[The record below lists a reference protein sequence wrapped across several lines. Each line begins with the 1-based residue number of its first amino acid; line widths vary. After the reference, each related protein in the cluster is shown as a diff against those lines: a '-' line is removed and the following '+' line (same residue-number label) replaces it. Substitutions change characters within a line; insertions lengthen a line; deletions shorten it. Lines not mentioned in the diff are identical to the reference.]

1 MGGGAIRMRGSR
13 PTWAGYIV
21 AVGGVT
27 GVTMIRL
34 AMPRDAGGVYL
45 LYTAVVM
52 VATWYGGRSAG
63 TLATVLGAL
72 AGNYWIA
79 EPQGQFST
87 SPSALTTVVVFAMVA
102 AVIILLCEDLL
113 TTLQRLAALQRAT
126 ESGLAHLDLQ
136 QLGDEL
142 LKRVTTDLHTDLGS
156 VLVRDDDHLQPIAT
170 FGFGGERAVRIPIG
184 SGFAGRVA
192 EERRVII
199 INNVNPELLYSPVLR
214 ESGVRA
220 LVGAPLVVRGEVRGV
235 VHIGSRGSRT
245 FSRADAELLQVV
257 ADRLAMAIENARA
270 YARERE
276 ERQRAEAAS
285 EAKDRFL
292 ATVSHEL
299 RTPLTVIMGWLW
311 SLRSGTPEQRAR
323 ATDAIER
330 SSRTLSRL
338 IDDLLDVARAISGK
352 LQLKAEP
359 VQLSEVVDKAAENI
373 GAAIAA
379 KDLHFTLSVDSDAA
393 PVSGDSDRLQ
403 QVFWNLLANAAKF
416 TPAGG
421 SIVVRI
427 YRTATN
433 MTVSV
438 ADTGVGIS
446 REFLPHVFERFR
458 QADDSSTREHGGLG
472 LGLAIV
478 RTIVE
483 LHGGTVQATSD
494 GEGRGATFTVTLPIP
509 ALLAPTPAV
518 GIERAAP
525 AMLNGL
531 RLLFVDDQPDAR
543 EAVRAVLEQFGAT
556 VMTAST
562 VEEALRLIGS
572 YRPDVVLAD
581 IAMPGEDGFALIT
594 RLKEQTVTNIP
605 VAALT
610 AFGPEHREKILG
622 AGFEMYIAKP
632 VHPPD
637 LAVAVQRLAAREI
650 LH

>member
-1 MGGGAIRMRGSR
+1 MDGGGIRTQGGRS
-13 PTWAGYIV
+13 TWAGYGV
-21 AVGGVT
+21 AVVGVA

-45 LYTAVVM
+45 LYAALVM
-52 VATWYGGRSAG
+52 IASWYGGRSAG
-63 TLATVLGAL
+63 ILATVLGAL

-87 SPSALTTVVVFAMVA
+87 SPSALITLLVFAMVS
-102 AVIILLCEDLL
+102 AVIILLCDDLL
-113 TTLQRLAALQRAT
+113 TALDRLAALQRAT

-142 LKRVTTDLHTDLGS
+142 LNRLTTDLQTDLGA
-156 VLVRDDDHLQPIAT
+156 VLLRDDDHLQPIAT
-170 FGFGGERAVRIPIG
+170 LGFADEGAVRIPIG
-184 SGFAGRVA
+184 AGFAGRVA

-199 INNVNPELLYSPVLR
+199 INHVNPELLYSPVLR
-214 ESGVRA
+214 ESGVKA
-220 LVGAPLVVRGEVRGV
+220 LAGAPLVVRGEVRGV
-235 VHIGSRGSRT
+235 VHVGSRGSRT
-245 FSRADAELLQVV
+245 FSRADAQLLQVV

-299 RTPLTVIMGWLW
+299 RTPLTVIVGWMW
-311 SLRSGTPEQRAR
+311 SLRNGTPEQRAR

-330 SSRTLSRL
+330 SSRTLTRL
-338 IDDLLDVARAISGK
+338 IDDLLDVSRAISGK
-352 LQLKAEP
+352 LQLNAQP
-359 VQLSEVVDKAAENI
+359 VQLSDIVDKAAENI
-373 GAAIAA
+373 CAAIAA
-379 KDLHFTLSVDSDAA
+379 KDLHFTLAVDSDAA
-393 PVSGDSDRLQ
+393 PIAGDSDRLQ

-446 REFLPHVFERFR
+446 RDFLPHVFERFR
-458 QADDSSTREHGGLG
+458 QADDSSTRAHGGLG

-483 LHGGTVQATSD
+483 LHGGTVQAMSE
-494 GEGRGATFTVTLPIP
+494 GEGQGAT
-509 ALLAPTPAV
+509 
-518 GIERAAP
+518 
-525 AMLNGL
+525 
-531 RLLFVDDQPDAR
+531 
-543 EAVRAVLEQFGAT
+543 
-556 VMTAST
+556 
-562 VEEALRLIGS
+562 
-572 YRPDVVLAD
+572 
-581 IAMPGEDGFALIT
+581 
-594 RLKEQTVTNIP
+594 
-605 VAALT
+605 
-610 AFGPEHREKILG
+610 
-622 AGFEMYIAKP
+622 
-632 VHPPD
+632 
-637 LAVAVQRLAAREI
+637 
-650 LH
+650 